1 MSTSPVLTL
10 RAAHFSPYLEFC
22 CDKGLPTERLLR
34 QFRLPN
40 TLDVQADAWL
50 PVLPVLKF
58 LAHLERSACVCD
70 IGILASKYVSLDLLK
85 PANQRAVLTAP
96 TLGEA
101 LTAFM
106 AGAKLESTAFTGWI
120 VEEQDR
126 IRICKTHTIEATSEE
141 TRPLQVH
148 FNLLVLSI
156 VRAFAGKDWSPE
168 VMGFK
173 SCVPL
178 SPVVGH
184 LFPKTRFLFRQDH
197 SWIGLPRD
205 MLGLKS
211 KRQYSAFHVARE
223 CEVPALA
230 FGADDYVAALK
241 GVLKTYLPDGY
252 PRIDLAAE
260 ILGTSVRS
268 LQRILAQSNTTYSK
282 VIEQTRVD
290 TAVELLEHSQSK
302 IIDVAYAVGYED
314 PSHFSRAFRRL
325 KGTSPR
331 EFRLGGTA

>member
-1 MSTSPVLTL
+1 MSTSQVLTL
-10 RAAHFSPYLEFC
+10 RAAHLSPYLEFC
-22 CDKGLPTERLLR
+22 YDKGIQTEQLLR

-40 TLDVQADAWL
+40 TLDAQAEGQL

-58 LAHLERSACVCD
+58 LAHIERATCVSD

-85 PANQRAVLTAP
+85 PVNQRAVLTAP
-96 TLGEA
+96 ALGEA
-101 LTAFM
+101 LTAFQ
-106 AGAKLESTAFTGWI
+106 AGSKLESSAFDSWI
-120 VEEQDR
+120 VEEQGGVR
-126 IRICKTHTIEATSEE
+126 VCKTHSIEATREE
-141 TRPLQVH
+141 TRPLQLH

-156 VRAFAGKDWSPE
+156 VRAFAGRDWAPE
-168 VMGFK
+168 VMGFR
-173 SCVPL
+173 SRVPL

-184 LFPKTRFLFRQDH
+184 LFPKTRFLFGQDY
-197 SWIGLPRD
+197 SWIGFPKD
-205 MLGLKS
+205 MLELKS
-211 KRQYSAFHVARE
+211 MRQYPGFLGARE
-223 CEVPALA
+223 CDTAALA
-230 FGADDYVAALK
+230 FAANDYVTALK

-252 PRIDLAAE
+252 PRIELAAE
-260 ILGTSVRS
+260 IVGTSVRS

-302 IIDVAYAVGYED
+302 IIDVAFAVGYED

-331 EFRLGGTA
+331 EYRLGGTA

>member
-1 MSTSPVLTL
+1 MSTPAVPTL
-10 RAAHFSPYLEFC
+10 RSAHLSPYLEFC
-22 CDKGLPTERLLR
+22 YDKGLPSEQLLNK
-34 QFRLPN
+34 FRLPA
-40 TLDVQADAWL
+40 TLDAQAEARL
-50 PVLPVLKF
+50 SVLPALKF
-58 LAHLERSACVCD
+58 LVYLERSAGVRD

-85 PANQRAVLTAP
+85 PANRRSVLTAP

-101 LTAFM
+101 LNAFM
-106 AGAKLESTAFTGWI
+106 AGATLESSAVSGWI

-126 IRICKTHTIEATSEE
+126 VRLCQTHNIDVSNEE

-156 VRAFAGKDWSPE
+156 VRAFAGLGWAPE
-168 VMGFK
+168 VMGFR

-178 SPVVGH
+178 NPVVGH
-184 LFPKTRFLFRQDH
+184 IFPKTQFLFRQDY
-197 SWIGLPRD
+197 SWIGLPKE
-205 MLGLKS
+205 MLELKS
-211 KRQYSAFHVARE
+211 KRHHSASPTAQE
-223 CEVPALA
+223 YDAPASG
-230 FGADDYVAALK
+230 FTADDYVTALK

-252 PRIDLAAE
+252 PGIALTAE

-268 LQRILAQSNTTYSK
+268 LQRTLSQCNTTYSK

-290 TAVELLEHSQSK
+290 TAVELLEHSQNK

-325 KGTSPR
+325 KGASPR
-331 EFRLGGTA
+331 EFRLNIA